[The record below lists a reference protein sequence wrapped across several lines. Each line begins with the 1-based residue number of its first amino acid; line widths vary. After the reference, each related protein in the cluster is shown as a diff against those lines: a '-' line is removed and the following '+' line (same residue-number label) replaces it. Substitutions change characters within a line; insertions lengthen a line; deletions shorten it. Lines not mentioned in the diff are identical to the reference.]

1 MKQLPDNVKLYKSTP
16 EFTHETVPQ
25 ALQRNHTTAEQVWG
39 RIVVSEGSLRYV
51 VVEPDPG
58 VYILR
63 AGEPGVIE
71 PRMKHHVDIIGPV
84 RFCVEFHR
92 DHSR

>member
-1 MKQLPDNVKLYKSTP
+1 MKQLPDNVKHYKSTP
-16 EFTHETVPQ
+16 EFNQDTVPQ

-51 VVEPDPG
+51 VEEPDRGEYVLGPG
-58 VYILR
+58 
-63 AGEPGVIE
+63 APGVIE
-71 PRMKHHVDIIGPV
+71 PQMVHHVEIIGPV

-92 DHSR
+92 